1 MRGRM
6 IGNLIALSALLSST
20 LAAQQAAYPSTGY
33 MTPAQ
38 LGLFVYPAHNQ
49 TSAQQSI
56 DASNCYAW
64 AVQQAKFNPILGGT
78 PSTDSAAIAAAN
90 ANVKATQG
98 AAVGGA
104 AKGAVVGVAIGAI
117 AGNAGE
123 GAAIG
128 AVAGG
133 LMGFRARREAAAQ
146 AAANAAA
153 QATQDSILVMNNFKG
168 AMSACLTGKGYSVS
182 Q

>member
-1 MRGRM
+1 MRGRI
-6 IGNLIALSALLSST
+6 IGNLIALSAALASAA
-20 LAAQQAAYPSTGY
+20 AAQEPAYSSTGY

-38 LGLFVYPAHNQ
+38 LGLYVYPAKNQ

-56 DASNCYAW
+56 DAANCYAW

-90 ANVKATQG
+90 ASVQATQG

-104 AKGAVVGVAIGAI
+104 AKGAVAGVAIGAI

-146 AAANAAA
+146 ASEQAAQ
-153 QATQDSILVMNNFKG
+153 QATQDSILVMNNFKR
-168 AMSACLTGKGYSVS
+168 AESACLTGKGYTVN
-182 Q
+182 

>member
-1 MRGRM
+1 MLGRTM
-6 IGNLIALSALLSST
+6 TGVIMASALLASG
-20 LAAQQAAYPSTGY
+20 LAAQQPIYSSTGY

-38 LGLFVYPAHNQ
+38 LGLYVFPEHNQ

-56 DASNCYAW
+56 DANYCYGW

-90 ANVKATQG
+90 ANIQATQG

-123 GAAIG
+123 
-128 AVAGG
+128 
-133 LMGFRARREAAAQ
+133 
-146 AAANAAA
+146 
-153 QATQDSILVMNNFKG
+153 
-168 AMSACLTGKGYSVS
+168 
-182 Q
+182 

>member
-1 MRGRM
+1 MSGRVTSAV
-6 IGNLIALSALLSST
+6 IAALVLGVPA
-20 LAAQQAAYPSTGY
+20 LAAQQPAYPSSGY

-38 LGLFVYPAHNQ
+38 LGLYVFPEHNQ

-56 DASNCYAW
+56 DAANCYTW

-90 ANVKATQG
+90 ANVQATQG

-104 AKGAVVGVAIGAI
+104 AKGAVAGVAIGAI

-128 AVAGG
+128 AVVGG

-146 AAANAAA
+146 AAAQAAQ
-153 QATQDSILVMNNFKG
+153 QATQDSILVMNNFKR
-168 AMSACLTGKGYSVS
+168 AMSACLNAKGYSVN
-182 Q
+182 

>member
-1 MRGRM
+1 MSGVIVGM
-6 IGNLIALSALLSST
+6 AFVAPLLSA
-20 LAAQQAAYPSTGY
+20 QQPVYASTGY

-38 LGLFVYPAHNQ
+38 LGLYVFPSHNQ

-56 DASNCYAW
+56 DANYCYGW

-90 ANVKATQG
+90 ANVQATQG

-146 AAANAAA
+146 AAQNAAA

>member
-1 MRGRM
+1 MRRM
-6 IGNLIALSALLSST
+6 VSAMTATLLLAPA
-20 LAAQQAAYPSTGY
+20 LAAQGTGY
-33 MTPAQ
+33 MTPTQ
-38 LGLFVYPAHNQ
+38 LGMYVFPAKNQ
-49 TSAQQSI
+49 NSAQQSI
-56 DASNCYAW
+56 DEQYCYGW

-90 ANVKATQG
+90 ASVQATQG

-146 AAANAAA
+146 ASQQAAQ

>member
-1 MRGRM
+1 MRGRTM
-6 IGNLIALSALLSST
+6 NGVITASALLASG
-20 LAAQQAAYPSTGY
+20 LAAQQPVYAPNGY

-38 LGLFVYPAHNQ
+38 LGLYVFPEHNQ

-56 DASNCYAW
+56 DASNCYTW

-90 ANVKATQG
+90 ANEQATQG

-104 AKGAVVGVAIGAI
+104 AKGAVAGVAIGAI

-128 AVAGG
+128 AVVGG
-133 LMGFRARREAAAQ
+133 MMGFRGRREAAAQ
-146 AAANAAA
+146 ASANAAA
-153 QATQDSILVMNNFKG
+153 QATQDSILIMNNFKR
-168 AMSACLTGKGYSVS
+168 AMSACLTGKGYSVN
-182 Q
+182 